1 MDKMPKP
8 RFPNLYREKTRHG
21 KMVWYVRI
29 GHGPRIRLTQE
40 YASPEFMTQ
49 YCKALEGETPQLGQR
64 GIKFPKSSLAWLIDR
79 YKESSA
85 WASLASSTRRQRELI
100 FLTVIENSKNAPF
113 SKITSK
119 DIRKAREAR
128 RSTPFAAN
136 NFLKA
141 MRKLFN
147 WAKEAEYVS
156 INPAID
162 VNFLSAKT
170 EGHAPWTITDVKKY
184 EERWIVG
191 TRERVWMHVLLYTG
205 FRLGDACAV
214 GKQHVKD
221 GSIVM
226 RVEKT
231 GNIIEIPL
239 FVPLQQTLLAGPTG
253 DLAWICNQ
261 SGRPFVKES
270 FGNAF
275 RDAVRAAGITGKS
288 AHGLRKTLATH
299 GAESGL
305 TEEEL
310 QAFFGWKSSRMSGV
324 YTKSAR
330 RKIMA
335 MNAGKKMAS
344 EHGSNIFSRT
354 VIQGAGEITKISTK
368 SGV

>member
-1 MDKMPKP
+1 MPKP
-8 RFPNLYREKTRHG
+8 RFPHLYREKTRHG

-29 GHGPRIRLTQE
+29 GHGPRIRLNPE
-40 YASPEFMTQ
+40 YASPKFITE
-49 YCKALEGETPQLGQR
+49 YRIALEGERPQLSQ
-64 GIKFPKSSLAWLIDR
+64 IDLKSKKGTLAWLIDR
-79 YKESSA
+79 YKESAA
-85 WASLASSTRRQRELI
+85 WALLASSTRRQRELI
-100 FLTVIENSKNAPF
+100 FLTVIENSKNAPY
-113 SKITSK
+113 SKITPK
-119 DIRKAREAR
+119 DIRNARETR
-128 RSTPFAAN
+128 RATPFAAN

-141 MRKLFN
+141 IRKLFE
-147 WAKEAEYVS
+147 WAQEAEYVS
-156 INPAID
+156 INPAAD
-162 VNFLSAKT
+162 VHFLPVRT
-170 EGHAPWTITDVKKY
+170 EGHSPWSIADVKRY
-184 EERWIVG
+184 EDYWAVG

-221 GSIVM
+221 GSIAM

-231 GNIIEIPL
+231 GNVIEIPL
-239 FVPLQQTLLAGPTG
+239 FAPLQETLQGGPTG

-261 SGRPFVKES
+261 SGRPFIKES

-275 RDAVRAAGITGKS
+275 RKATRAAGIIGKS

-335 MNAGKKMAS
+335 LNAGKKMAS
-344 EHGSNIFSRT
+344 EQGGNIFSRT
-354 VIQGAGEITKISTK
+354 LVQGAGATSKLPTK